1 MQTFLENSFTEVT
14 DHTSRKLQNRETA
27 GVVTYKQ
34 HLMEFTLKQK
44 LFDRTNNINDKLLKG
59 KLTQE
64 DMKKINDLDDL
75 ITKGML
81 TPESKIRKK
90 QNQYPW
96 SLTLEKYILEV
107 ILWKLII
114 YELKNEVSKEIQ
126 LQRIMNQLK
135 TPPLLKRQSI
145 KSLLSIFE

>member
-14 DHTSRKLQNRETA
+14 DHTSRELQTRETA

-34 HLMEFTLKQK
+34 HLMEFTLKHK

-64 DMKKINDLDDL
+64 DMKKINDLEDL

-81 TPESKIRKK
+81 TPESKIKK
-90 QNQYPW
+90 RQNQYP
-96 SLTLEKYILEV
+96 
-107 ILWKLII
+107 
-114 YELKNEVSKEIQ
+114 
-126 LQRIMNQLK
+126 
-135 TPPLLKRQSI
+135 
-145 KSLLSIFE
+145 